1 MLQSQSSV
9 VLTQKGNHD
18 ANRVSEYHP
27 ERADRSYA
35 VDDGDSVRRLAR
47 AEDFLS
53 VRDDRKAE
61 EPAVRCHCEKESRLF
76 RSLTAGEINVYKQM
90 PSAVAECRVIRVL
103 NFVTCFRKTVLLQ
116 GL

>member
-1 MLQSQSSV
+1 MLQSQRSLA
-9 VLTQKGNHD
+9 LTEKAEYHSNC
-18 ANRVSEYHP
+18 VSEHHP

-61 EPAVRCHCEKESRLF
+61 EPAVRCHCEKKSRLF
-76 RSLTAGEINVYKQM
+76 KV
-90 PSAVAECRVIRVL
+90 
-103 NFVTCFRKTVLLQ
+103 
-116 GL
+116 